1 MTPDWEDDLAAKSGA
16 AAGARGFH
24 AAPVDIFSSAPRLF
38 SSPTSS
44 VDVPSGCTGD
54 LWSLAEDLDGE
65 LAGDTLSDCLSLDTD
80 LDLSLL
86 RDLDF
91 ESLSLTGDLDLL
103 LPAAGE

>member
-1 MTPDWEDDLAAKSGA
+1 MAAKSGA
-16 AAGARGFH
+16 AAGARGFQG
-24 AAPVDIFSSAPRLF
+24 APAPTFSSVPRLF

-44 VDVPSGCTGD
+44 VEVPSGCTGD

-80 LDLSLL
+80 LNLSLL

-91 ESLSLTGDLDLL
+91 DSLRLMGDLDLL

>member
-1 MTPDWEDDLAAKSGA
+1 ME
-16 AAGARGFH
+16 
-24 AAPVDIFSSAPRLF
+24 
-38 SSPTSS
+38 
-44 VDVPSGCTGD
+44 VPSGCTGD

-80 LDLSLL
+80 LNLSLL

-91 ESLSLTGDLDLL
+91 DSLRLMGDLDLL